1 MNESV
6 NFEKLEKLAL
16 SEGMSL
22 FGAADIT
29 AARKD
34 FLIPPNIALKF
45 DRAVSLGFELSGPI
59 LETVEGAPNQM
70 YYFHYQRANILLD
83 RTALKVASAIQK
95 EGFNAFPIPASQV
108 IDWQK
113 QLGSL
118 SHREIARLAGHGRY
132 GKNNLL
138 VNKRFGSR
146 VRYATVLTDM
156 PLEPGKPE
164 EGSCSG
170 CNKCMTACPA
180 KAIKEDSFD
189 RDACHMKLKEFSK
202 IQGIGQMIC
211 GVCIKSCPGEYK

>member
-1 MNESV
+1 MGPKE
-6 NFEKLEKLAL
+6 NFEKLKKLAL
-16 SEGMSL
+16 DEGMAL

-34 FLIPPNIALKF
+34 FLIPQNIAKKF
-45 DRAVSLGFELSGPI
+45 DKAVSLGFELSGPI

-83 RTALKVASAIQK
+83 QTALKISAAIQND
-95 EGFNAFPIPASQV
+95 GFNAFPIPASQV

-118 SHREIARLAGHGRY
+118 SHREIARLAGHGVY

-138 VNKRFGSR
+138 VNKQFGSR
-146 VRYATVLTDM
+146 VRYVTILTNI
-156 PLEPGKPE
+156 PLETGKPK

-170 CNKCMTACPA
+170 CNRCLDACPA
-180 KAIKEDSFD
+180 KAIKDDGFD
-189 RDACHMKLKEFSK
+189 RNACHMKLKEFSK

-211 GVCIKSCPGEYK
+211 GVCIRSCPGTYK